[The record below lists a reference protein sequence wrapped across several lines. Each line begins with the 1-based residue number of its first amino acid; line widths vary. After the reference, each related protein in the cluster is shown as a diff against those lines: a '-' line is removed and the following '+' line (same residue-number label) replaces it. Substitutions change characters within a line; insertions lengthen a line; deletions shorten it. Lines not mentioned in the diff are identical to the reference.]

1 MPRGVSHLKKNSLF
15 VVHRDAARD
24 LDPPLH
30 APHPERVVKVYRTV
44 YTFHASQRAC
54 VVRARTHAAP
64 SPQHLT
70 VNCRGI
76 VQSEELRPA
85 CAWRSIFQARVHTN
99 IHINILPQRKKIN
112 RAHTQTPPT
121 ESRNRKPRKLKH
133 RAGAQ
138 KSRAHTDTDT
148 KETQKHRHTDTQ
160 THRHTDTHT
169 HTHTHTHNVKTPS
182 QACESRTQHDHG
194 HAPQSTGNGARKYNS
209 TDLHDLTGHM

>member
-85 CAWRSIFQARVHTN
+85 CARRSIFQARVHTN

-121 ESRNRKPRKLKH
+121 ESRNQKPRKLKH

-148 KETQKHRHTDTQ
+148 KQTHKHRNTETQKHRHTDTQ
-160 THRHTDTHT
+160 THTHT
-169 HTHTHTHNVKTPS
+169 HT
-182 QACESRTQHDHG
+182 QC
-194 HAPQSTGNGARKYNS
+194 QSTES
-209 TDLHDLTGHM
+209 SV